1 MQRNTTPP
9 AEQETKTIIRFTE
22 FDTPLGVMCA
32 AATDKGICML
42 CFASAAELDAGL
54 QELCSALHA
63 VALPGR
69 SPLLDQVEGELIG
82 YFEGSLLAFSVPL
95 DMPGTAFQQSVW
107 AMLQEIPYA
116 RTCSYKEQSL
126 AMGKPDAIRAIAA
139 ANGQNRV
146 AIIVPCHRVIG
157 SDGKLTGYAGGLHRK
172 QWLLDLERRY
182 GNNGQQVLFL

>member
-1 MQRNTTPP
+1 MQSSKPTIPD
-9 AEQETKTIIRFTE
+9 QEVKTVIRFTE
-22 FDTPLGVMCA
+22 FDTPQGVMCA

-42 CFASAAELDAGL
+42 CFDSAAEMDAEL
-54 QELCSALHA
+54 QELCTALHA

-69 SPLLDQVEGELIG
+69 SALLDQLETELAG
-82 YFEGSLLAFSVPL
+82 YFEGNLQAFSVPL

-107 AMLQEIPYA
+107 AMLQDIPYGK
-116 RTCSYKEQSL
+116 TCSYKEQSL
-126 AMGKPDAIRAIAA
+126 SMGKPDAIRAIAA

-182 GNNGQQVLFL
+182 GHQGQQVLFL